1 MKSAL
6 FHLKLFYILSLVS
19 LVLMAFDLLGLLNI
33 PKSLIQRITLPI
45 QYGFYKTG
53 TQISKQFEFIFMAR
67 YASQENLALR
77 TQLGEMIS
85 ENAAL
90 RKKLTETESLVDQQN
105 SLNPKTYNLLPARPI
120 GLGRYLSLDKG
131 SDDGVGLNQVVV
143 FKDNYLGSIKNV
155 TPKISQVQLILDPD
169 SKIAVFSQGGFGKAK
184 GVLQG
189 QFGQQTI
196 MDKILHAE
204 NIAEG
209 DLVYSE
215 GTEGLLPRGLV
226 MGRVTLVMER
236 QNEVFKQA
244 IVKPV
249 FDISDLELAFII
261 KDQ

>member
-1 MKSAL
+1 M
-6 FHLKLFYILSLVS
+6 V
-19 LVLMAFDLLGLLNI
+19 FDKLGLLNL
-33 PKSLIQRITLPI
+33 PKGFLQRISLPV

-53 TQISKQFEFIFMAR
+53 TRLSKQLEFIFMAR
-67 YASQENLALR
+67 HASQENLALR
-77 TQLGEMIS
+77 TQLGELIS

-120 GLGRYLSLDKG
+120 GLGRYLSLDRG

-143 FKDNYLGSIKNV
+143 FKDNYLGSIKNI
-155 TPKISQVQLILDPD
+155 TPKISQVQLMLDPD
-169 SKIAVFSQGGFGKAK
+169 SKIAVFSQGRSGKAK

-189 QFGQQTI
+189 QFGQQTLV
-196 MDKILHAE
+196 DKILHAE

>member
-1 MKSAL
+1 MKSSL
-6 FHLKLFYILSLVS
+6 FHLKLFYILSFVS
-19 LVLMAFDLLGLLNI
+19 LALMVFDRLALLNL
-33 PKSLIQRITLPI
+33 PKGFLQKISLPV

-67 YASQENLALR
+67 YASQENLALK
-77 TQLGEMIS
+77 TQLGELIS
-85 ENAAL
+85 ENASL
-90 RKKLTETESLVDQQN
+90 RKKLAETEILVDQQN

-131 SDDGVGLNQVVV
+131 SDDGVILNQAVV
-143 FKDNYLGSIKNV
+143 FKDNYLGLIKNIA
-155 TPKISQVQLILDPD
+155 PKTSRVQLMLDPD
-169 SKIAVFSQGGFGKAK
+169 SKIAVFSQGKTGRAK
-184 GVLQG
+184 GVLLG
-189 QFGQQTI
+189 QFGHLTL

-215 GTEGLLPRGLV
+215 GTEGILPRGLV

-249 FDISDLELAFII
+249 FDISDLELIFII